1 MISNCYFHEECLC
14 EFTSSR
20 SRLWNTWQW
29 HLSVF
34 VWHRK
39 VCKCDAIGS
48 STTAKN
54 VVVLVSQELFTTV
67 SHICYTRRTLVER
80 QLNMNLHATLLMH
93 QYTFI
98 QLVEGE
104 VLLRALT
111 WSEPHSLHFL
121 GLQLA
126 LLYQPRDHGAAEAP
140 VRLQLA
146 QVIHLKQALTRGD
159 LRHHF
164 AMSQCY
170 SGTMVSSFILW
181 GRQLPSLREL
191 GLMLVVEQALLQHNK
206 LMRLKWYH
214 AHNTTP
220 TNCSTSSLPSIL
232 YYRLL
237 ASLHSW

>member
-1 MISNCYFHEECLC
+1 MTVTLVC
-14 EFTSSR
+14 
-20 SRLWNTWQW
+20 
-29 HLSVF
+29 F

-39 VCKCDAIGS
+39 VCKWDAIGS

-191 GLMLVVEQALLQHNK
+191 T
-206 LMRLKWYH
+206 H
-214 AHNTTP
+214 AR
-220 TNCSTSSLPSIL
+220 CSTYKLAAASKRINRLSTTRPQHHTHSVRLPELPWEFGIMEEF
-232 YYRLL
+232 
-237 ASLHSW
+237 HSALQQVM